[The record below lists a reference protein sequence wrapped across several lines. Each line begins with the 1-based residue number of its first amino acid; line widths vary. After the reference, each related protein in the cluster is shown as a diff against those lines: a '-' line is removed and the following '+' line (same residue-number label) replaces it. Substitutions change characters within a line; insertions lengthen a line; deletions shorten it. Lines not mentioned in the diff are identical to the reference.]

1 MGCSSELREGFF
13 VVLRRNLCY
22 TGPAALLRS
31 PCRGKE
37 VNLVENFITFF
48 QTVAAEVVAYYL
60 CKWLDSLMCKG
71 SKH

>member
-1 MGCSSELREGFF
+1 MHQIARCRF
-13 VVLRRNLCY
+13 LCY
-22 TGPAALLRS
+22 TGSAALLRS

-37 VNLVENFITFF
+37 VVNMPSFIAFF

-60 CKWLDSLMCKG
+60 CKWLDSLFFKG